1 MLNFMHLLLVSTT
14 LLSFMSMESS
24 SQDGRLIK
32 RIENMD
38 IKIGTM
44 VKVPPKPDALM
55 STLALS
61 SDTLL
66 NGIA

>member
-14 LLSFMSMESS
+14 LLSFMSMENS

-32 RIENMD
+32 KIENMD

>member
-24 SQDGRLIK
+24 RQDGRLIK